1 MVGPDGLAFDRQ
13 RAVAHLSGVDARVAA
28 LVDAVGP
35 YAVQPDQ
42 AVDAFAYLLRSIV
55 YQQLHGAAAAAIHGR
70 LLELYGGAVPTP
82 QQLAATSVEQ
92 LRGAGLSASKA
103 SSAHDLARYAAAGQ
117 LPTTAELPQLPDL
130 EIVDRLTVVRGI
142 GPWTVHMLLL
152 FQLGRADVLPTGDF
166 GVREGWRLLHD
177 LPEQPT
183 PARLRELTA
192 HWRPYR
198 SVASWYMWRCVDLHR
213 TGRPIARV

>member
-1 MVGPDGLAFDRQ
+1 MVGADGLAFDRQ
-13 RAVAHLSGVDARVAA
+13 RAVAHLVGVDPRIAA

-35 YAVQPDQ
+35 YAVHPDQ
-42 AVDAFAYLLRSIV
+42 DVDAFASLLRSIV
-55 YQQLHGAAAAAIHGR
+55 YQQLHGAAAASIHGR
-70 LLELYGGAVPTP
+70 LLDLYGGAVPTP
-82 QQLAATSVEQ
+82 QQLAATDIEQ

-103 SSAHDLARYAAAGQ
+103 ASVNDLARHAVAGE
-117 LPTTAELPQLPDL
+117 LPTQAELPQLSDL

-166 GVREGWRLLHD
+166 GVREGWRLLHG

-183 PARLRELTA
+183 PAKLRELTA

-213 TGRPIARV
+213 AGRSVRG